1 MKVSPSIFREY
12 DVRGIAG
19 EKFDD
24 KSLQEY
30 EKWYGKFPGI
40 NITPSVATAIGR
52 AYGCLIRKRGGKK
65 IVIGHE
71 IRPYGEELKKQ
82 FIDGVMSTG
91 VDVYDGGVSLTPV
104 VYFATGFYGFDGGVN
119 VTGSHN
125 VYFFNGFKM
134 MAKDVYPIFG
144 KEIQEMR
151 GMIDAD
157 KYPYKGSGKYYE
169 KDIYSDYKKYL
180 LDHNKLERKLKVVL
194 DCGNGSA
201 GAFAPALLKE
211 MGCEL
216 IELYST
222 PDSTFP
228 NHVPDPEDIKVM
240 QDVGRVVVKEG
251 ADIGIGLDADG
262 DRFGAVTEKGE
273 TIFADRM
280 ILVIAKDILAR
291 NPGKK
296 ILYDVKCS
304 RLLNDLVTQWGGKPL
319 MHVTGHAPIKDT
331 LRRDSDIVFG
341 GEISGHFYWCEDYF
355 RIDDG
360 LYSAAKMLSM
370 LSKSDK
376 PFSSFFSIVPDTSMT
391 PEIKLPCAD
400 ELKVKVVSQVRDYFK
415 SRGSEV
421 IEIDGA
427 RMVFSPTSWALVR
440 PSNTSPYLTVRIEAE
455 TDEEVIRLKNLMQDQ
470 FDKYPEIGDKLD
482 RNSVTSHTGKLG
494 WV

>member
-1 MKVSPSIFREY
+1 MQVSPTIFREY
-12 DVRGIAG
+12 DIRGIAG
-19 EKFDD
+19 EKFSD
-24 KSLQEY
+24 KSLKEY
-30 EKWYGKFPGI
+30 ELWYGKFPGI
-40 NITPSVATAIGR
+40 NITPPVAVALGR
-52 AYGCLIRKRGGKK
+52 AYGSVIRGRGGKK

-82 FIDGVMSTG
+82 FIDGVLSTG
-91 VDVYDGGVSLTPV
+91 IDVYDGGVSLTPV
-104 VYFATGFYGFDGGVN
+104 VYFATAFYKFDGGVN

-134 MAKDVYPIFG
+134 MAKDVYPVFG
-144 KEIQEMR
+144 KEIQAMKK
-151 GMIDAD
+151 MIAD
-157 KYPYKGSGKYYE
+157 EKYVSETPGKYYE
-169 KDIYSDYKKYL
+169 KDIYSDYKAYILKE
-180 LDHNKLERKLKVVL
+180 NKLERKLKVVL

-201 GAFAPALLKE
+201 GAFAPDLLKE

-216 IELYST
+216 VELFSK
-222 PDSTFP
+222 PDSSFP

-240 QDVGRVVVKEG
+240 QDVGKVVVQEK
-251 ADIGIGLDADG
+251 ADIGIGLDADS

-280 ILVIAKDILAR
+280 ILVIAKEILSR

-304 RLLNDLVTQWGGKPL
+304 RLLEDLIPKWGGVPL
-319 MHVTGHAPIKDT
+319 MHITGHAPIKDT
-331 LRRDSDIVFG
+331 LRRDTDIVFG
-341 GEISGHFYWCEDYF
+341 GEISGHFYWCENYF

-360 LYSAAKMLSM
+360 LYSAARMLSI

-376 PFSSFFSIVPDTSMT
+376 PFSEYFSIVPNTVMT

-400 ELKVKVVSQVRDYFK
+400 EVKVKVVSDIREYFEEK
-415 SRGSEV
+415 GNKV
-421 IEIDGA
+421 ITIDGA
-427 RMVFSPTSWALVR
+427 RVVFSPTSWALVR
-440 PSNTSPYLTVRIEAE
+440 PSNTSPYLTVRVEADTE
-455 TDEEVIRLKNLMQDQ
+455 KEVLEIKKTMQEQ

-482 RNSVTSHTGKLG
+482 LKNITSHTGKLG

>member
-1 MKVSPSIFREY
+1 MKVDSSVFREY
-12 DVRGIAG
+12 DIRGIAG
-19 EKFDD
+19 KEFSPKAL
-24 KSLQEY
+24 KEY
-30 EKWYGKFPGI
+30 ELWYGKFPGI
-40 NITPSVATAIGR
+40 NITPDVATAIGR
-52 AYGCLIRKRGGKK
+52 AYGSMIRKRGGKK

-82 FIDGVMSTG
+82 FIDGVLSTG

-104 VYFATGFYGFDGGVN
+104 VYFATAFYKFDGGVN

-144 KEIQEMR
+144 KEIQEMKQ
-151 GMIDAD
+151 MIETD
-157 KYPYKGSGKYYE
+157 KFTLETPGKYYE
-169 KDIYSDYKKYL
+169 KDIFSDYKKYL
-180 LDHNKLERKLKVVL
+180 LDHNKMERQLKVVL

-201 GAFAPALLKE
+201 GAFAPDILRE

-216 IELYST
+216 VERFTT
-222 PDSTFP
+222 PDSSFP
-228 NHVPDPEDIKVM
+228 NHIPDPEDIDVM
-240 QDVGRVVVKEG
+240 QEVGKVVLAEK

-280 ILVIAKDILAR
+280 ILVIAKEILSR

-304 RLLNDLVTQWGGKPL
+304 RLLNDLVSEWGGKPL

-331 LRRDSDIVFG
+331 LRRDTDILFG

-360 LYSAAKMLSM
+360 LYSAAKMLSA
-370 LSKSDK
+370 LSKTEK
-376 PFSSFFSIVPDTSMT
+376 PFSEFFSFIPYSSMT
-391 PEIKLPCAD
+391 PEIKLPCEDAV
-400 ELKVKVVSQVRDYFK
+400 KVKVVNDIKEYFENQ
-415 SRGSEV
+415 GNQ
-421 IEIDGA
+421 IITIDGA
-427 RMVFSPTSWALVR
+427 RIVFSPTNWALVR
-440 PSNTSPYLTVRIEAE
+440 PSNTSPYLTIRIEANS
-455 TDEEVIRLKNLMQDQ
+455 DEEVIKIKNIMQDQ

-482 RNSVTSHTGKLG
+482 REHVTSHTGKLG
-494 WV
+494 FV

>member
-1 MKVSPSIFREY
+1 MKISPSVFREY
-12 DVRGIAG
+12 DIRGIAG
-19 EKFDD
+19 EKFSD

-40 NITPSVATAIGR
+40 NITPEVSVALGR
-52 AYGCLIRKRGGKK
+52 AYGSIIKRRGGKK
-65 IVIGHE
+65 ILIGHE

-82 FIDGVMSTG
+82 FIDGVLSTG
-91 VDVYDGGVSLTPV
+91 IDVYDGGVSLTPV
-104 VYFATGFYGFDGGVN
+104 VYFATSLYQFDGGVN

-144 KEIQEMR
+144 KEIQDMKMMVEN
-151 GMIDAD
+151 D
-157 KYPYKGSGKYYE
+157 KYETDTPGKYYE
-169 KDIYSDYKKYL
+169 KDIFSDYKKYL

-194 DCGNGSA
+194 DCGYGSA
-201 GAFAPALLKE
+201 GAFAPGILKE

-216 IELYST
+216 VELYST
-222 PDSTFP
+222 PDSSFP

-240 QDVGRVVVKEG
+240 QDVGKVVLQEK

-273 TIFADRM
+273 TIFSDRM
-280 ILVIAKDILAR
+280 ILVIAKDILSR

-304 RLLNDLVTQWGGKPL
+304 RLLEDLLPKWNGIPL

-331 LRRDSDIVFG
+331 LRRDKEIMFG
-341 GEISGHFYWCEDYF
+341 GEISGHFYWCEDYP

-370 LSKSDK
+370 ISKSDK
-376 PFSSFFSIVPDTSMT
+376 TFSQFFADIPDTVMT
-391 PEIKLPCAD
+391 PEIKLPCED
-400 ELKVKVVSQVRDYFK
+400 EVKVKVVNDIRDYFLAQGNK
-415 SRGSEV
+415 
-421 IEIDGA
+421 IITIDGA
-427 RMVFSPTSWALVR
+427 RVVFSDTSWALCR
-440 PSNTSPYLTVRIEAE
+440 PSNTSPYLTVRVEAD
-455 TDEEVIRLKNLMQDQ
+455 TKEEVLKIKKIMQEQ

-482 RNSVTSHTGKLG
+482 LENVTSHTGKLG

>member
-12 DVRGIAG
+12 DIRGIAG
-19 EKFDD
+19 EKFED
-24 KSLQEY
+24 KALEEY

-40 NITPSVATAIGR
+40 NITPDVAISIGR
-52 AYGCLIRKRGGKK
+52 AYGSVIRKRGGKK

-82 FIDGVMSTG
+82 FIDGVLSTG
-91 VDVYDGGVSLTPV
+91 IDVYDGGVSLTPV
-104 VYFATGFYGFDGGVN
+104 VYFATAFYQFDGGVN

-134 MAKDVYPIFG
+134 MAKDVYPVFG
-144 KEIQEMR
+144 REIQEMR
-151 GMIDAD
+151 EMIEAEKFTKDT
-157 KYPYKGSGKYYE
+157 PGKYYE
-169 KDIYSDYKKYL
+169 KDIFSDYKKYL
-180 LDHNKLERKLKVVL
+180 LDHNKIERKLKVVL

-201 GAFAPALLKE
+201 GAFAPDILKE

-216 IELYST
+216 VELYST
-222 PDSTFP
+222 PDSSFP

-240 QDVGRVVVKEG
+240 QDVGKVVVKEK

-262 DRFGAVTEKGE
+262 DRFGAVTEKGD
-273 TIFADRM
+273 TIFSDRM
-280 ILVIAKDILAR
+280 ILIIAKDILSR

-304 RLLNDLVTQWGGKPL
+304 RLLEDLLPKWQGVPL

-331 LRRDSDIVFG
+331 LRRDKDIIFG

-370 LSKSDK
+370 ISRTDK
-376 PFSSFFSIVPDTSMT
+376 PFSSFFSVVPDTVMT

-400 ELKVKVVSQVRDYFK
+400 EVKVKVVSEIKEYFEK
-415 SRGSEV
+415 KGNNV
-421 IEIDGA
+421 ITIDGA
-427 RMVFSPTSWALVR
+427 RVVFSPTSWALVR
-440 PSNTSPYLTVRIEAE
+440 PSNTSPYLTVRVEANTE
-455 TDEEVIRLKNLMQDQ
+455 KEVLDIKNIMQDQ
-470 FDKYPEIGDKLD
+470 FDKYPEIGDKLN
-482 RNSVTSHTGKLG
+482 RNKVTTYTGKLG